1 MEIGEA
7 KFGDGAMTDLGLE
20 DVHLIKEKDQSRVL
34 EPMRVGNRLP

>member
-7 KFGDGAMTDLGLE
+7 KFGDGAVTDLGLE